1 MKRITN
7 LEDNPRKDVF
17 FIPLIIYMLHL
28 VFMIFVNNKTLVI
41 DSHIFRHIYMF
52 RIYRWIL
59 SLPIIYYFVKT
70 YKKYEYFKT
79 NEKLKAKDFSIYFAL
94 AFLVGNFFS
103 FLIVLMSSHKGRTPV
118 VAIYE
123 PLYIDMIMTV
133 CVAPI
138 LEEIVFRGVIMNNL
152 KKYGI
157 KIAIIVNSVFFALS
171 HYNIEM
177 IIPAFFT
184 GIIFSYVTYKYSIKY
199 SILIHFFL
207 NAITKTSQVLILL
220 RIEILLILVG
230 LFSAF
235 LIIFLLVFFIIG
247 LLERKYKEIFSI
259 FELSVENRENM
270 IVFFKNNVLY
280 LLVIF
285 AIVVSNLVFNYRIV

>member
-1 MKRITN
+1 MKRIAN

-17 FIPLIIYMLHL
+17 FIPLIIYMFHL

-41 DSHIFRHIYMF
+41 DSYIFRHIYMF

-59 SLPIIYYFVKT
+59 SFPIIYYFVKT

-79 NEKLKAKDFSIYFAL
+79 NKKLNAKDFSVYFAL
-94 AFLVGNFFS
+94 AFWIGNFFS
-103 FLIVLMSSHKGRTPV
+103 FLIVLMSSYKGRTPV

-123 PLYIDMIMTV
+123 SLYTDIIMTV
-133 CVAPI
+133 FVAPV

-157 KIAIIVNSVFFALS
+157 KTAIIINSIFFALS
-171 HYNIEM
+171 HYNTDM

-184 GIIFSYVTYKYSIKY
+184 GIIFSYVAYKYSIKY
-199 SILIHFFL
+199 SILIHFFID
-207 NAITKTSQVLILL
+207 AITKTSQVLAIL
-220 RIEILLILVG
+220 RIDILLILIG

-247 LLERKYKEIFSI
+247 LLGEKYKEV
-259 FELSVENRENM
+259 LSVFKLSIEDRKNILDFM
-270 IVFFKNNVLY
+270 KNNLLY
-280 LLVIF
+280 LLIIFMIVI
-285 AIVVSNLVFNYRIV
+285 SNLVFN

>member
-1 MKRITN
+1 MKRIAN

-17 FIPLIIYMLHL
+17 FIPLIIYMFHL

-41 DSHIFRHIYMF
+41 ESHIFRHIYMF

-79 NEKLKAKDFSIYFAL
+79 NEKLNVKDFNTYFAL
-94 AFLVGNFFS
+94 VFFIGNICNL
-103 FLIVLMSSHKGRTPV
+103 LIISIFKFKGRTPL
-118 VAIYE
+118 INE
-123 PLYIDMIMTV
+123 PLYIDVIMAV
-133 CVAPI
+133 FVAPI

-152 KKYGI
+152 RKYGI
-157 KIAIIVNSVFFALS
+157 RVAIIINSLLFGLS

-177 IIPAFFT
+177 IIPAFLT
-184 GIIFSYVTYKYSIKY
+184 GIIFSYVAYKYSIKY
-199 SILIHFFL
+199 SILIHFFI
-207 NAITKTSQVLILL
+207 NAITKTSQVLAIL
-220 RIEILLILVG
+220 RIDILLILVG

-247 LLERKYKEIFSI
+247 LAKGRYKEIFFI
-259 FELSVENRENM
+259 LKLNVEDRKKLAEF
-270 IVFFKNNVLY
+270 VKNDFLY
-280 LLVIF
+280 LLIIF
-285 AIVVSNLVFNYRIV
+285 AIVVSNFFFNYKIF

>member
-1 MKRITN
+1 MKRIAN
-7 LEDNPRKDVF
+7 LENNPRKDVF
-17 FIPLIIYMLHL
+17 FILLIIYMLHL

-41 DSHIFRHIYMF
+41 ESHIFRHIYMF

-79 NEKLKAKDFSIYFAL
+79 NEKLNVKDFNTYFAL
-94 AFLVGNFFS
+94 VFFIGNICNL
-103 FLIVLMSSHKGRTPV
+103 LIISIFKFKGRTPL
-118 VAIYE
+118 INE
-123 PLYIDMIMTV
+123 PLYIDVIMAV
-133 CVAPI
+133 FVAPI

-157 KIAIIVNSVFFALS
+157 RVAIIINSLLFGLS

-177 IIPAFFT
+177 IVPAFLT
-184 GIIFSYVTYKYSIKY
+184 GIIFSCVAYKYSIKY
-199 SILIHFFL
+199 SILIHFFI
-207 NAITKTSQVLILL
+207 NAITKTSQVLAIL
-220 RIEILLILVG
+220 RIDILLILVG

-247 LLERKYKEIFSI
+247 LLEGKYKEV
-259 FELSVENRENM
+259 LSVFKLSIEDRKNILDFM
-270 IVFFKNNVLY
+270 KNNLLY
-280 LLVIF
+280 LLIIFMIVI
-285 AIVVSNLVFNYRIV
+285 SNLVFN

>member
-7 LEDNPRKDVF
+7 LEDNTKKDIF
-17 FIPLIIYMLHL
+17 LILFIIYIFHLLFMIPLHNDT
-28 VFMIFVNNKTLVI
+28 VFTENKIFKYV
-41 DSHIFRHIYMF
+41 YMF
-52 RIYRWIL
+52 RIHRWIL
-59 SLPIIYYFVKT
+59 SFPIIYYFVKT

-94 AFLVGNFFS
+94 AFWVGNFFS

-157 KIAIIVNSVFFALS
+157 KIAIVINSVFFALS
-171 HYNIEM
+171 HYNIDM

-184 GIIFSYVTYKYSIKY
+184 GIIFSYVAYKYSTKY
-199 SILIHFFL
+199 SILIHFFI

-247 LLERKYKEIFSI
+247 LLEGKYKEVLSI
-259 FELSVENRENM
+259 FELNVEDRENV
-270 IVFFKNNVLY
+270 IVFLKNNVLY

>member
-1 MKRITN
+1 MKRIAN

-17 FIPLIIYMLHL
+17 FIPLIIYMFHL

-41 DSHIFRHIYMF
+41 ESHIFRHIYMF

-79 NEKLKAKDFSIYFAL
+79 NEKLNIKDFNTYFAL
-94 AFLVGNFFS
+94 AFYVGNLS
-103 FLIVLMSSHKGRTPV
+103 NLLIVSMFKFKGRTSL
-118 VAIYE
+118 INE
-123 PLYIDMIMTV
+123 PLYIDVIMAV
-133 CVAPI
+133 FVAPI

-152 KKYGI
+152 RKYGI
-157 KIAIIVNSVFFALS
+157 RVAIIINSLLFGLS

-177 IIPAFFT
+177 IIPAFLT
-184 GIIFSYVTYKYSIKY
+184 GIIFSYVAYKYSIKY
-199 SILIHFFL
+199 SILIHFFI
-207 NAITKTSQVLILL
+207 NAITKTSQVLAIL
-220 RIEILLILVG
+220 RIDILLILVG

-247 LLERKYKEIFSI
+247 LAKGRYKEIFFI
-259 FELSVENRENM
+259 LKLNVEDRKKLAEF
-270 IVFFKNNVLY
+270 VKNDFLY
-280 LLVIF
+280 LLIIF
-285 AIVVSNLVFNYRIV
+285 AIVVSNFFFNYKIF

>member
-1 MKRITN
+1 MSFK
-7 LEDNPRKDVF
+7 DNTKKDSF
-17 FIPLIIYMLHL
+17 LILFIIYILHL
-28 VFMIFVNNKTLVI
+28 IFMIFVNNKISII
-41 DSHIFRHIYMF
+41 DSQIFKYVYMF
-52 RIYRWIL
+52 RIHRWIL
-59 SLPIIYYFVKT
+59 SFPIIYYFVKT

-79 NEKLKAKDFSIYFAL
+79 NEKLNAKDFSVYFAL
-94 AFLVGNFFS
+94 AFWIGNFFS

-123 PLYIDMIMTV
+123 PLYTDIIMTV
-133 CVAPI
+133 FVAPV

-157 KIAIIVNSVFFALS
+157 KTAIIINSIFFALS
-171 HYNIEM
+171 HYNTDM

-184 GIIFSYVTYKYSIKY
+184 GIIFSYVAYKYSIKY
-199 SILIHFFL
+199 SILIHFFI
-207 NAITKTSQVLILL
+207 NAITKTSQVLAIL
-220 RIEILLILVG
+220 RIDILLILIG

>member
-1 MKRITN
+1 MKRIAN
-7 LEDNPRKDVF
+7 LEDNPRKDIF
-17 FIPLIIYMLHL
+17 FIPFIIYMLHL

-41 DSHIFRHIYMF
+41 ESHIFRHIYMF

-79 NEKLKAKDFSIYFAL
+79 NEKLNVKDFNTYFAL
-94 AFLVGNFFS
+94 VFFIGNICNL
-103 FLIVLMSSHKGRTPV
+103 LIISMFKFKGRTPL
-118 VAIYE
+118 INE
-123 PLYIDMIMTV
+123 PLYIDVIMAV
-133 CVAPI
+133 FVAPI

-157 KIAIIVNSVFFALS
+157 RVAIIINSLLFGLS

-177 IIPAFFT
+177 IVPAFLT
-184 GIIFSYVTYKYSIKY
+184 GIIFSCVAYKYSIKY
-199 SILIHFFL
+199 SILIHFFI
-207 NAITKTSQVLILL
+207 NAITKISQVLAIL
-220 RIEILLILVG
+220 RIDILLILIG

-247 LLERKYKEIFSI
+247 LLGGKYKEM
-259 FELSVENRENM
+259 LSVFKLSIEDRKNILDFM
-270 IVFFKNNVLY
+270 KNNLLY
-280 LLVIF
+280 LLIIFMIVI
-285 AIVVSNLVFNYRIV
+285 SNLVFNY